1 MSQSQSQVFVKSGRL
16 PVDQHPNPLKRVA
29 KRWIRDCVWRWPALY
44 RWVFEMRHNGRDQ
57 FRSDGAFWVVGF
69 QRSGNTFAGLLLDEV
84 LFPGR
89 VDFHL
94 HIASS
99 LRVAVDSGRP
109 GFLVI
114 RKPLDAAISVA
125 IFHQW
130 PLLQALEDYIDIHRF
145 WLRDVDVR
153 RVPVAPFEWFTS
165 HPGALVAAAARLM
178 DLPLTSDPVTP
189 AVLERIRVRTEGMFM
204 ATDGSLNECQV
215 ARPSVFRSELQRD
228 LKAAANGSPRIQRLL
243 ATAESIRQE
252 FLAHAIP
259 EALGNPVESE
269 GVVPRLSKSLP
280 S

>member
-1 MSQSQSQVFVKSGRL
+1 MEPGRL
-16 PVDQHPNPLKRVA
+16 PVDRHPNPLTRAA
-29 KRWIRDCVWRWPALY
+29 KRWIRDRVWRWPALY
-44 RWVFEMRHNGRDQ
+44 RRVFEMRHRGRDQ

-69 QRSGNTFAGLLLDEV
+69 QRSGNTFAGLLLDQV

-125 IFHQW
+125 IFHEW

-153 RVPVAPFEWFTS
+153 RVPVAPFEWFTT
-165 HPGALVAAAARLM
+165 HPGALVAAAARLTQ
-178 DLPLTSDPVTP
+178 LPLTGNPVTP
-189 AVLERIRVRTEGMFM
+189 AVLEHIRVRTEGLFT

-215 ARPSVFRSELQRD
+215 ARPSAFRNELQRD
-228 LKAAANGSPRIQRLL
+228 LRAAAKDSPRIQKLV

-252 FLAHAIP
+252 LVAHAVP
-259 EALGNPVESE
+259 ESLRNPVEFE
-269 GVVPRLSKSLP
+269 GVAPGLPKSLP